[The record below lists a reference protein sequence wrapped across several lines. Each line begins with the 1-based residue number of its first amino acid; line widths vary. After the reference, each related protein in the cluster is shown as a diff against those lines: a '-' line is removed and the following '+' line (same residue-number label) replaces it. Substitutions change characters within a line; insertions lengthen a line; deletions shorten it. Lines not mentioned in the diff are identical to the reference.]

1 MTSEDPQDDG
11 ALGSPAGVE
20 EAVRILLQAET
31 LVNLR
36 RYPEAAELAHRAAGR
51 LPTDP
56 APLLVAARAE
66 AGLGD
71 HAGAERDARR
81 AVQLAPESSYA
92 HRVLGWVR
100 ITRCSGEN
108 SLVRRRSI
116 AASAIPPAREA
127 LRLDPH
133 NPDSMVLL
141 AEAAAFA
148 GDHALALQASHDAVG
163 AAPLS
168 PEAWMV
174 RSQVLRIT
182 GSLLAAEGAAR
193 EALRLDP
200 QHYAANNELG
210 LVLSKQGRMADSA
223 RQFEATAALDPVRRS
238 APANLLRTGRW
249 VSLVAC
255 LILALPLFILSPY
268 GLLAGIGLYALVWNI
283 PLTRRHLEAWTLAY
297 VRWRARRGGPG
308 DAGPHE

>member
-1 MTSEDPQDDG
+1 VTSEDPWGDG
-11 ALGSPAGVE
+11 GNGSPSGVE
-20 EAVRILLQAET
+20 DAVRILQQAEA

-36 RYPEAAELAHRAAGR
+36 RYREAAEQAHLAAGR
-51 LPTDP
+51 LPGDP
-56 APLLVAARAE
+56 APLLIAARAE
-66 AGLGD
+66 SGLGD
-71 HAGAERDARR
+71 HEAAERDARR
-81 AVQLAPESSYA
+81 AVELAPQSSYA

-100 ITRCSGEN
+100 LSRCSQEA
-108 SLVRRRSI
+108 SQSRRRSI

-133 NPDSMVLL
+133 NPASMVLL

-148 GDHALALQASHDAVG
+148 GDKALALQSSMDAIS

-168 PEAWMV
+168 AEAWMV
-174 RSQVLRIT
+174 RSQVLRVA
-182 GSLLAAEGAAR
+182 GFLSAAEGAAR

-210 LVLSKQGRMADSA
+210 LILSRQGRAADST

-238 APANLLRTGRW
+238 APANLMRSGRW
-249 VSLVAC
+249 VSLVVC
-255 LILALPLFILSPY
+255 LLLALPVFYLTPY
-268 GLLAGIGLYALVWNI
+268 GLLAGIGLYALVWNV
-283 PLTRRHLEAWTLAY
+283 PVTRRRLESWTLAY

-308 DAGPHE
+308 DPGSPG